1 MFSGKPWALGAR
13 IRIDPMN
20 NPLKVFLCST
30 VLDLSD
36 ERERVLDAIRRLQF
50 QHHSMEFFGARTDQP
65 IESCFAEVRESDVLV
80 VIVGLRYGNLV
91 PGLGVSF
98 SEAEYREG
106 HRLGKECLVYIRD
119 ENVPIL
125 PKHIERDPQK
135 MVLLEDWKHTLR
147 ERHTVV
153 VFKDGERLSVQVTA
167 DLSSVA
173 RVFDRKKSSEPAARH
188 AEISEAIKTTETVRQ
203 TMAALRATYDSSSE
217 ILRQNLI
224 DLERS
229 YDITLEALG
238 DALDLKNAETE
249 GHSKRVTAF
258 TIAIARAMGLPHDN
272 IRVIA
277 RGAFLHDIG
286 KMAIPDAILRK
297 PGRLNP
303 EEQEIMRHHA
313 QLGYQI
319 LHRIPFLREAADI
332 VYSHQECFDGSGYP
346 RGLKGDQIPLGAR
359 IFAIADSF
367 DAITS
372 DWPYRAAQS
381 IPAGRRE
388 IERNSGR
395 QFDPEIVQVFLSIP
409 DHIWQ
414 ELRNEIGVPTPE

>member
-1 MFSGKPWALGAR
+1 VKS
-13 IRIDPMN
+13 
-20 NPLKVFLCST
+20 PLRVFLCST

-91 PGLGVSF
+91 PGLQVSF
-98 SEAEYREG
+98 SEAEYHEG
-106 HRLGKECLVYIRD
+106 HRLGKPCLVYIRD

-125 PKHIERDPQK
+125 PKYIERDPQK
-135 MVLLEDWKHTLR
+135 MVLLENWKRTLR
-147 ERHTVV
+147 ERHTIVG
-153 VFKDGERLSVQVTA
+153 FQDGQRLSVQVTA
-167 DLSSVA
+167 DLGRVA
-173 RVFDRKKSSEPAARH
+173 RVLEDTKTSSTLASRG
-188 AEISEAIKTTETVRQ
+188 AEISEAIRVTEAMRQ
-203 TMAALRATYDSSSE
+203 TMAAMQAAYDSRSE
-217 ILRQNLI
+217 ILRQNI
-224 DLERS
+224 MDLERS

-238 DALDLKNAETE
+238 DALDLKDAETK

-258 TIAIARAMGLPHDN
+258 TIAIARAMELPHDH

-277 RGAFLHDIG
+277 RGAFLHDVG
-286 KMAIPDAILRK
+286 KMAIPDPILRK
-297 PGRLNP
+297 PGRLSP
-303 EEQEIMRHHA
+303 KEQEIMRQHA

-359 IFAIADSF
+359 IFAIADTF

-372 DWPYRAAQS
+372 DRPFPAAQS
-381 IPAGRRE
+381 IAAGRRE
-388 IERNSGR
+388 IECGSGR
-395 QFDPEIVQVFLSIP
+395 QFDPEVVQVFLSIS

-414 ELRNEIGVPTPE
+414 ELRNEIGGPAHDGPA